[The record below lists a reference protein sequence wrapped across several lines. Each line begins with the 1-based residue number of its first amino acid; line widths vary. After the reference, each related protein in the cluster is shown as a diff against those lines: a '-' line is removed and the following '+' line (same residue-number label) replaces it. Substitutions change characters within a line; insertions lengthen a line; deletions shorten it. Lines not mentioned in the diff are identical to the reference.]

1 MREGTLL
8 LPAEL
13 LFRLVI
19 PLGPPAIPQRGCV
32 KLAYNI
38 ARALR
43 AQPVRAKLAGGRFI
57 YARAGDGFSFIA
69 VCHRHHHHHRGY
81 Y

>member
-19 PLGPPAIPQRGCV
+19 LHGDV
-32 KLAYNI
+32 VTF
-38 ARALR
+38 LR
-43 AQPVRAKLAGGRFI
+43 CFVSYILYFSAPHFREQFVSAKLAGGQLI
-57 YARAGDGFSFIA
+57 YASSGVTVFRLSRFAIA
-69 VCHRHHHHHRGY
+69 IADIIK
-81 Y
+81 